1 MVETDWREIL
11 NYSQKEL
18 KQTDKEK
25 LCESLSWME
34 ADDIELNF
42 SDLKSLFR
50 LAQDM
55 LKFKSEQVNS
65 LLSQVET
72 LKRKYGKAKGKN
84 VTMAHL
90 LGMCVS
96 PLIRNSLS
104 YIFFVCFAQ
113 TDRTYSRRLFLDSP
127 ARDVLETTQHDEL
140 LKANKEILEKL
151 YSEIAELERR
161 KSKYMEEDSES
172 SRDALSEMGAIAQLE
187 DEVVKKNRHIR
198 KLLNDVKTLEE
209 ENATL
214 KEKLSVF
221 KDKLKESTLV
231 IENLTEQLFTLNSE
245 CSQLKIALGNSEE
258 EKNRYKVDIES
269 SNKKIQD
276 KTSKKNVVQEEL
288 KNKLQQFKD
297 IIKEQN
303 NEIKQLKMENIIK
316 KEEITKLKNNSSPS
330 KQHENQ
336 ELKVRELQEKLE
348 EASRQMIES
357 AELINILKKENHNLK
372 KNIKFS
378 PCEHEQKVD
387 VKDTKEKN
395 TIKSLQKQIMRM
407 TCELHGAEEMIALR
421 EKELTEITAQLQ
433 LLQTDNGIRTLL
445 IGLKNKK
452 QQMRVKDDGIKS
464 LVEEVNSLNQQ
475 LNDIQIENE
484 CMREQLNLPI
494 NEKVNTTGFLKVYY
508 DTKQENVVL
517 TQKLKEIEN
526 KLLTMEVE
534 NRVNDKRIAKLVNV
548 LKNMQYPK
556 EKLDTILNDDDA
568 MEDSC
573 IKQKRK
579 KSLDQGDITVSSIPQ
594 ESSDYQRILEENEA
608 LRSSLS
614 EILNCLKD
622 NSTTTSGILTL
633 ECPSLD
639 SVLQSMEARKIAGW
653 FAPHMKTVLELRTAL
668 GGRDALLTA
677 LHESRKETFE
687 VMHQL
692 SKESKKAIE
701 LEKELTELKSN
712 VEAEKESVTF
722 SDGEFGPWILE
733 NEYNI
738 DFEDTEQIQNILAK
752 GEKIY
757 ENQIKYCLTY
767 FQNKFKT
774 LYEKLTNLV
783 ITVKE
788 EKNKWLK
795 QEENY
800 KIEIVKLRAQM
811 EDDISEPSPGL
822 VENSNLA
829 INLKCNFL
837 QENYKYL
844 RTLNEN
850 LTNECLES
858 KKGSLITISDYER
871 KVQDLMAVIINIT
884 DRLRHSIPIDVFW
897 RQNNLL
903 NECNLKYRKLLE
915 NNTSDCMKSV
925 DFLAKLNKT
934 KADIMKSFE
943 DQLRN
948 GNIENTRSEFQN
960 SIAQKQLVLLSN
972 ELDSKTKEIQQ
983 LNTTIEDLQKAQNQF
998 INQLSSTLTDEEMKS
1013 MKEDLKTVS
1022 DENKAL
1028 KEHCQHLNSKLDLVT
1043 TQLQAYTQKELTS
1056 EVELDFLR
1064 HQILDLQSSGQKA
1077 VVSRL
1082 SNEILIS
1089 HLQAT
1094 ENLHKVESLKLSLNK
1109 ERQLRL
1115 DVEDILHKQQ
1125 KKFDIYVT
1133 RNNLQFRNMFD
1144 IIEVLRNQYQGII
1157 PTISIENYLKSVE
1170 ESYRKNVEVDAKLN
1184 DIEDIRNNLMI
1195 KHTVCDQILN
1205 LKPKCGDACPHK
1217 IKYMMLEKS
1226 NVLELDH
1233 CNKKIATIEQSR
1245 DHLLQRYNKL
1255 EKTLLLINQGF
1266 KPKTFEKTINTL
1278 CTNDGSVEVE
1288 DVQSDSESNDK
1299 GNETYTLSP
1308 KSEKNSPIIQE
1319 KIIET
1324 KAVYTQTIIKTENK
1338 EIQAND
1344 QAIKDLKSQIEIL
1357 KSEKKKYDQKFNEIL
1372 VTYKEQSQDMSLLR
1386 NNINQVTREK
1396 SDLEENLKRLKD
1408 SYKDKNV
1415 ICHNLQTTADNLQKQ
1430 LNDLRNNETAR
1441 AQSKTDDEN
1450 KSLLLIKKLEN
1461 DKKYIIEEYKNLLNN
1476 ERDEFAKSI
1485 HEFQTKIAVLQ
1496 LELDNKG
1503 NNVSEKPVPEKLNT
1517 KIAELEDKCF
1527 KLNTELETCESDLKT
1542 CNAELERWKNLAS
1555 ERLTKMEH
1563 LSNQLKERHNQEVD
1577 SYKAENEHWLL
1588 QLNETQREHVELRNK
1603 LGEQKSLHIKQ
1614 MAEKDAHIEH
1624 LRSVINNLKTQ
1635 IINMQTMISINDP
1648 SFDLSAIVEVEEA
1661 SDAISHQDSDR
1672 LELKFGS
1679 TGDLNEQDDLKFPSS
1694 STAIW
1699 QEPLIERLRREKQ
1712 QVSKQNAIL
1721 RKQIKVLAGRERR
1734 ARLDAQNLKNQV
1746 FRISTSGNKVSSVES
1761 ATLQNKIASL
1771 QAQLTSARRDAHST
1785 VALWD
1790 KWKRAQQSSDRWQ
1803 TKYEEKCQEVIKLES
1818 SLNLARSSIQRLE
1831 KEKRMLLSRLEAKN
1845 TKTLAIE
1852 KHDCEPS
1859 EKSARPDYCEM
1870 PPVSTKAL
1878 VERIEAQQRRIV
1890 ALEFAE
1896 KGNEPLVS
1904 EYEKSLAEITSL
1916 KGQVLKLESALL
1928 EAQIKSPLK
1937 SSQDY
1942 EPELEYWK
1950 SYCEMLKEENV
1961 QLSLR
1966 VSSLECAPASSQRVN
1981 DLEQTVL
1988 TLRGLVSKLQ
1998 AEQKSSHAISKRP
2011 DSRPTSGRN
2020 SLDRNRN
2027 TNSDS
2032 LRIEISNLKQII
2044 HEKDLLLEKS
2054 KEMLKIAADREEDLL
2069 QENVILR
2076 RRLEHV
2082 TDNQGGAFSA

>member
-72 LKRKYGKAKGKN
+72 LKRKYGKAKGKM
-84 VTMAHL
+84 VTM
-90 LGMCVS
+90 
-96 PLIRNSLS
+96 
-104 YIFFVCFAQ
+104 
-113 TDRTYSRRLFLDSP
+113 DSP
-127 ARDVLETTQHDEL
+127 ARDSGALETTQHDEL

-187 DEVVKKNRHIR
+187 DEVVKQNRHIR

-288 KNKLQQFKD
+288 KNKLQQLKD

-303 NEIKQLKMENIIK
+303 NEIKQLTTENIIK

-330 KQHENQ
+330 KQHETQ
-336 ELKVRELQEKLE
+336 ELKVRELKEKLE
-348 EASRQMIES
+348 EASRQMLES

-395 TIKSLQKQIMRM
+395 AIKTLQKQIMRM
-407 TCELHGAEEMIALR
+407 TCALHGAEEMIALR

-508 DTKQENVVL
+508 DTKQENVIL

-534 NRVNDKRIAKLVNV
+534 NRVNDKRITKLVNV
-548 LKNMQYPK
+548 LKIMQFPK
-556 EKLDTILNDDDA
+556 EKLDTILNYDDV

-573 IKQKRK
+573 PKQKRK
-579 KSLDQGDITVSSIPQ
+579 KSLDQGDITVSSITQ
-594 ESSDYQRILEENEA
+594 ESADYQRILEENEA

-712 VEAEKESVTF
+712 VEAEKESVNF

-733 NEYNI
+733 TEYNI

-844 RTLNEN
+844 RTLNKN

-858 KKGSLITISDYER
+858 KKESLITISDYER

-884 DRLRHSIPIDVFW
+884 DRLRHSIPIDLFW

-925 DFLAKLNKT
+925 DFLAELNKT

-948 GNIENTRSEFQN
+948 GNIENSRSHLIDFEN

-983 LNTTIEDLQKAQNQF
+983 LNTTIEDLQKAQNQL
-998 INQLSSTLTDEEMKS
+998 INTLSSTLTDEEMKS
-1013 MKEDLKTVS
+1013 LKEDLKTVS
-1022 DENKAL
+1022 DENKSL

-1082 SNEILIS
+1082 SNEILIC

-1115 DVEDILHKQQ
+1115 DVEDVLHKQQ

-1133 RNNLQFRNMFD
+1133 RNNFQFRNMFD
-1144 IIEVLRNQYQGII
+1144 IIEVLRIQYQGII

-1170 ESYRKNVEVDAKLN
+1170 ESYRKNVEGDAKLN

-1217 IKYMMLEKS
+1217 IKYMMLEKTK
-1226 NVLELDH
+1226 VLELDH

-1266 KPKTFEKTINTL
+1266 KPKAFEKTINTL
-1278 CTNDGSVEVE
+1278 CTNDSSVEVE
-1288 DVQSDSESNDK
+1288 DEQSDSESNEK

-1308 KSEKNSPIIQE
+1308 KSRKNSPIIQE

-1338 EIQAND
+1338 EIQAID
-1344 QAIKDLKSQIEIL
+1344 QDIKDLKSQIEIL
-1357 KSEKKKYDQKFNEIL
+1357 KSDKKKYDKKFNEIL
-1372 VTYKEQSQDMSLLR
+1372 ITYKEQSQDMSLLR
-1386 NNINQVTREK
+1386 NNINQVTKEK
-1396 SDLEENLKRLKD
+1396 SDLEESLKRLKD

-1415 ICHNLQTTADNLQKQ
+1415 ICQNLQTTADNLQKQ
-1430 LNDLRNNETAR
+1430 LNDLRNNETNR

-1450 KSLLLIKKLEN
+1450 RSLLLIKKLEN

-1485 HEFQTKIAVLQ
+1485 HEFQTKIGVLQ

-1503 NNVSEKPVPEKLNT
+1503 NNVSEKQVPEKLNT

-1527 KLNTELETCESDLKT
+1527 KLNTELETCESELKT

-1679 TGDLNEQDDLKFPSS
+1679 TGDLNDQDDLKFPSS

-1721 RKQIKVLAGRERR
+1721 RKQIKALAGRERR

-1746 FRISTSGNKVSSVES
+1746 GEGGDPSSTSGNKVSSVES

-1818 SLNLARSSIQRLE
+1818 SLNLARSSVQRLE

-1859 EKSARPDYCEM
+1859 EKSERPDYCEM

-1878 VERIEAQQRRIV
+1878 IERIEAQQRRIV

-1937 SSQDY
+1937 SSQDF

-2020 SLDRNRN
+2020 SLERNRN

-2044 HEKDLLLEKS
+2044 HEKDVLLEKS

-2069 QENVILR
+2069 QENVMLR
-2076 RRLEHV
+2076 RRLEQV

>member
-25 LCESLSWME
+25 LCENLSWME

-55 LKFKSEQVNS
+55 LKFKSEQVHS

-72 LKRKYGKAKGKN
+72 LKRKYGKAKEKI
-84 VTMAHL
+84 VTM
-90 LGMCVS
+90 
-96 PLIRNSLS
+96 
-104 YIFFVCFAQ
+104 
-113 TDRTYSRRLFLDSP
+113 DSP
-127 ARDVLETTQHDEL
+127 VSDSGALETISHHDKL
-140 LKANKEILEKL
+140 VKANKEILEKL

-161 KSKYMEEDSES
+161 KTKYMEEDSES

-209 ENATL
+209 ENVTF

-221 KDKLKESTLV
+221 KEKLKESTLV

-245 CSQLKIALGNSEE
+245 CSQLKRNSEE

-276 KTSKKNVVQEEL
+276 NSLKKNGVQEEL
-288 KNKLQQFKD
+288 KKKLQQFKD

-303 NEIKQLKMENIIK
+303 NEIKQLTMENINQ
-316 KEEITKLKNNSSPS
+316 KEEIAKLKNNGSPS
-330 KQHENQ
+330 KQHDNQ
-336 ELKVRELQEKLE
+336 ELKVKELQEKLE
-348 EASRQMIES
+348 EASRQMLES
-357 AELINILKKENHNLK
+357 AELINILKKENHNHK
-372 KNIKFS
+372 KNMKVS
-378 PCEHEQKVD
+378 PCEHEKKVD

-395 TIKSLQKQIMRM
+395 AIKTLQKQIMRL
-407 TCELHGAEEMIALR
+407 TCSLHGAEEMIALR
-421 EKELTEITAQLQ
+421 EKELAEITAQLQ

-445 IGLKNKK
+445 NGLKNKK
-452 QQMRVKDDGIKS
+452 QQIRVKDDGIKS
-464 LVEEVNSLNQQ
+464 LVEEVNSLNQK

-484 CMREQLNLPI
+484 SMREQLNLPI

-508 DTKQENVVL
+508 DTKQENVTL
-517 TQKLKEIEN
+517 TQELKEIEN
-526 KLLTMEVE
+526 KLLNMEVE
-534 NRVNDKRIAKLVNV
+534 NRLNDKRITKLVNV
-548 LKNMQYPK
+548 LKIMQYPK
-556 EKLDTILNDDDA
+556 EKLDTILNDDDG

-573 IKQKRK
+573 SKQNRN
-579 KSLDQGDITVSSIPQ
+579 KSLDQGDIPVSSITQ
-594 ESSDYQRILEENEA
+594 EPDDYQRILEENEA

-677 LHESRKETFE
+677 LHESRKETFQ

-692 SKESKKAIE
+692 SKESKKAID

-712 VEAEKESVTF
+712 VEAEKESVNF
-722 SDGEFGPWILE
+722 SDGEFGPWILDT
-733 NEYNI
+733 EYNT

-757 ENQIKYCLTY
+757 ENQIKYCLIY

-783 ITVKE
+783 IMVKE
-788 EKNKWLK
+788 DKYKWLK

-800 KIEIVKLRAQM
+800 KIEIVKLKAEIQ
-811 EDDISEPSPGL
+811 DDISEPSPGL

-850 LTNECLES
+850 LRNECLDS
-858 KKGSLITISDYER
+858 KKESLITISDYER
-871 KVQDLMAVIINIT
+871 KVQDLMAVIISIT
-884 DRLRHSIPIDVFW
+884 DRLRQSIPIDVFW

-903 NECNLKYRKLLE
+903 NECNLKYRKLIE
-915 NNTSDCMKSV
+915 NNTSNCMKSV
-925 DFLAKLNKT
+925 DFSAELNKT
-934 KADIMKSFE
+934 KADIMKNFE
-943 DQLRN
+943 DQMRN
-948 GNIENTRSEFQN
+948 GNIENSRSHVIEIEK

-972 ELDSKTKEIQQ
+972 ELHGKTKEIQQ
-983 LNTTIEDLQKAQNQF
+983 LNTTIEELQKAQNQF
-998 INQLSSTLTDEEMKS
+998 INTLSSSLPNEEVKS
-1013 MKEDLKTVS
+1013 MKEDLKTLS
-1022 DENKAL
+1022 GENKSL
-1028 KEHCQHLNSKLDLVT
+1028 KEHCQHLNSELDLVT

-1056 EVELDFLR
+1056 DVEIDFLR
-1064 HQILDLQSSGQKA
+1064 HQILDLQSSGQNA

-1082 SNEILIS
+1082 SNEILIC

-1094 ENLHKVESLKLSLNK
+1094 ENLHKVESLKLSYNK
-1109 ERQLRL
+1109 ERKLRL
-1115 DVEDILHKQQ
+1115 DVEDILRKQQ

-1133 RNNLQFRNMFD
+1133 RNNLQFRNMID

-1170 ESYRKNVEVDAKLN
+1170 ELYRKNIEVDAKLN

-1217 IKYMMLEKS
+1217 IKYMMLEKTKA
-1226 NVLELDH
+1226 LELDH
-1233 CNKKIATIEQSR
+1233 CNKKIATTEQSR

-1266 KPKTFEKTINTL
+1266 KPKAFEKTINTL
-1278 CTNDGSVEVE
+1278 CSDDGSVEVE
-1288 DVQSDSESNDK
+1288 DVQSDSESNEK

-1308 KSEKNSPIIQE
+1308 KSEKKSLIIQE

-1324 KAVYTQTIIKTENK
+1324 KAVHTQTIIETKNK
-1338 EIQAND
+1338 EIQASD
-1344 QAIKDLKSQIEIL
+1344 QANKDLKYQIDTL
-1357 KSEKKKYDQKFNEIL
+1357 KNDKKIYEQKLNEIL
-1372 VTYKEQSQDMSLLR
+1372 LTYKEQSRDMSLLR
-1386 NNINQVTREK
+1386 SNINQLTKEK
-1396 SDLEENLKRLKD
+1396 CDLEENLRRLKD
-1408 SYKDKNV
+1408 SYKDKDV
-1415 ICHNLQTTADNLQKQ
+1415 ICQNLQTTADKLQTQ
-1430 LNDLRNNETAR
+1430 LNDLRNNETIR
-1441 AQSKTDDEN
+1441 AQSKTDEEN

-1476 ERDEFAKSI
+1476 ERDDFAKSI

-1527 KLNTELETCESDLKT
+1527 KLNTELDTCESDLKT

-1603 LGEQKSLHIKQ
+1603 LAEQKSLHIKQ

-1679 TGDLNEQDDLKFPSS
+1679 TGDLNDQDDLKFPSS

-1721 RKQIKVLAGRERR
+1721 RKQIKALAGRERR

-1818 SLNLARSSIQRLE
+1818 SLNLARSSMQRLE
-1831 KEKRMLLSRLEAKN
+1831 KEKRVLLSRLEAKS

-1937 SSQDY
+1937 SSHDN

-1966 VSSLECAPASSQRVN
+1966 MSSLECAPASSQRVN

-2020 SLDRNRN
+2020 SMDRNRN

-2032 LRIEISNLKQII
+2032 LRIEITNLKRII
-2044 HEKDLLLEKS
+2044 HDKDMLLEKS

-2069 QENVILR
+2069 QENVMLR
-2076 RRLEHV
+2076 RRLEQV

>member
-1 MVETDWREIL
+1 MVETDWREVL

-25 LCESLSWME
+25 LCENLSWME

-72 LKRKYGKAKGKN
+72 LKRKFTKAKEKI
-84 VTMAHL
+84 VTMDSSAKDSGALDTLAH
-90 LGMCVS
+90 
-96 PLIRNSLS
+96 
-104 YIFFVCFAQ
+104 
-113 TDRTYSRRLFLDSP
+113 
-127 ARDVLETTQHDEL
+127 HDEL
-140 LKANKEILEKL
+140 VKANTETLEKL

-161 KSKYMEEDSES
+161 KTKYMEEDSES
-172 SRDALSEMGAIAQLE
+172 SRDALSEMDAIAQLE

-209 ENATL
+209 ENATF
-214 KEKLSVF
+214 KGKLSVF

-231 IENLTEQLFTLNSE
+231 IEKLTEQLFTLNSE
-245 CSQLKIALGNSEE
+245 CSQLKITLGNCEE

-276 KTSKKNVVQEEL
+276 KTSKKNVIQEEL
-288 KNKLQQFKD
+288 KLKLQQFKD

-303 NEIKQLKMENIIK
+303 NEIKQLKTEIMIK
-316 KEEITKLKNNSSPS
+316 KEEITKLKNNSSTS

-336 ELKVRELQEKLE
+336 ELKVKELQEKLE
-348 EASRQMIES
+348 EASRQMVES
-357 AELINILKKENHNLK
+357 AELINILKKENHNYK
-372 KNIKFS
+372 KNMKLS
-378 PCEHEQKVD
+378 PCEHDQIVD
-387 VKDTKEKN
+387 VQDIKEKN
-395 TIKSLQKQIMRM
+395 TIKTLQKQIMRM
-407 TCELHGAEEMIALR
+407 TCALHGAEEMITLR

-433 LLQTDNGIRTLL
+433 LLQSDNGIRTLL
-445 IGLKNKK
+445 NGLKNKK
-452 QQMRVKDDGIKS
+452 QQIRVKDDGIKS

-475 LNDIQIENE
+475 LYDLQIENE
-484 CMREQLNLPI
+484 SMREQLNIPI

-508 DTKQENVVL
+508 DTKQENVTL

-526 KLLTMEVE
+526 KLLTTEVE
-534 NRVNDKRIAKLVNV
+534 NRMYDKRITKLVNV
-548 LKNMQYPK
+548 LKIMQYPK
-556 EKLDTILNDDDA
+556 EKLDTILNDDDG

-573 IKQKRK
+573 PKQNRNEP
-579 KSLDQGDITVSSIPQ
+579 LDQGDITVTPVTQ
-594 ESSDYQRILEENEA
+594 ETTDYQRILEENEA

-701 LEKELTELKSN
+701 LEKELTELKCN
-712 VEAEKESVTF
+712 VEAEKESVNF
-722 SDGEFGPWILE
+722 SDGEFGPWILDT
-733 NEYNI
+733 EYNI

-757 ENQIKYCLTY
+757 ENQMKYCLTY

-774 LYEKLTNLV
+774 LYEKLTNLA

-788 EKNKWLK
+788 DKNKWLK

-822 VENSNLA
+822 VEDSNVA

-850 LTNECLES
+850 LRNECLES
-858 KKGSLITISDYER
+858 KKESLISISDYER
-871 KVQDLMAVIINIT
+871 KVQDLMAVIVSIT
-884 DRLRHSIPIDVFW
+884 DRLRQSIPIDVFW

-903 NECNLKYRKLLE
+903 NKCNLKYRKLLE

-925 DFLAKLNKT
+925 DFLAELNKS
-934 KADIMKSFE
+934 KADIMKNFE

-948 GNIENTRSEFQN
+948 GNIDKQTNSRDHFEN
-960 SIAQKQLVLLSN
+960 SIAEKQLVLLSN
-972 ELDSKTKEIQQ
+972 ELDCKSKEIQQ

-998 INQLSSTLTDEEMKS
+998 INTLSSTLTNEEMKS

-1028 KEHCQHLNSKLDLVT
+1028 KEHCQHLNSELDLVT

-1077 VVSRL
+1077 VISRL
-1082 SNEILIS
+1082 SNEILIC

-1094 ENLHKVESLKLSLNK
+1094 ESLHKVESLKLSLNK

-1115 DVEDILHKQQ
+1115 DVEEILHKQQ
-1125 KKFDIYVT
+1125 KKFDIYVK
-1133 RNNLQFRNMFD
+1133 RNNIQFRNMFD

-1157 PTISIENYLKSVE
+1157 PTISIENYLKTVE
-1170 ESYRKNVEVDAKLN
+1170 ESYRKNVEFDAKLN

-1205 LKPKCGDACPHK
+1205 LKSKCGDACPHK
-1217 IKYMMLEKS
+1217 LKYMMLEKTKA
-1226 NVLELDH
+1226 LEIDH
-1233 CNKKIATIEQSR
+1233 CNKKTAAIEQSR

-1266 KPKTFEKTINTL
+1266 KPKAFEKTINTL
-1278 CTNDGSVEVE
+1278 CTDDGSVEVE
-1288 DVQSDSESNDK
+1288 DVQSDSESNEK

-1308 KSEKNSPIIQE
+1308 KSEKKSPIRQE
-1319 KIIET
+1319 KMTET
-1324 KAVYTQTIIKTENK
+1324 KAVHTQTTIKTENK
-1338 EIQAND
+1338 ESQAND
-1344 QAIKDLKSQIEIL
+1344 QAIKDLKNQIDTL
-1357 KSEKKKYDQKFNEIL
+1357 KNDKKKYDQKFNEIVL
-1372 VTYKEQSQDMSLLR
+1372 NYKEQSQDMNLLR
-1386 NNINQVTREK
+1386 NNMNQVTKEK
-1396 SDLEENLKRLKD
+1396 SDLEENLRRLKD

-1415 ICHNLQTTADNLQKQ
+1415 VCQNLQTTADNLQKQ
-1430 LNDLRNNETAR
+1430 LNDLRNNETTR
-1441 AQSKTDDEN
+1441 AQSKSDEEN

-1461 DKKYIIEEYKNLLNN
+1461 DKKYIIEEYKNLLNT
-1476 ERDEFAKSI
+1476 ERDDFAKSI
-1485 HEFQTKIAVLQ
+1485 HEFQAKIAVLQ
-1496 LELDNKG
+1496 IELDNKG
-1503 NNVSEKPVPEKLNT
+1503 NNVSEKPVPEKLNA

-1527 KLNTELETCESDLKT
+1527 KLNTELETCELELKT

-1563 LSNQLKERHNQEVD
+1563 LSNQLKERHTQEVD

-1588 QLNETQREHVELRNK
+1588 QLNENQRDHVELRNK
-1603 LGEQKSLHIKQ
+1603 LAEQKSMHIKH

-1679 TGDLNEQDDLKFPSS
+1679 TGDLNDQDDLKFPSS

-1712 QVSKQNAIL
+1712 QISKQNAIL
-1721 RKQIKVLAGRERR
+1721 RKQIKALAGRERR

-1746 FRISTSGNKVSSVES
+1746 FRISTSGNKASSVES

-1818 SLNLARSSIQRLE
+1818 SLNLARSSMQRLE
-1831 KEKRMLLSRLEAKN
+1831 REKRVLLSRLEAKSI
-1845 TKTLAIE
+1845 KTLAIE
-1852 KHDCEPS
+1852 KHDCEQS

-1890 ALEFAE
+1890 ALEMAE

-1937 SSQDY
+1937 SSQDN
-1942 EPELEYWK
+1942 EPELDYWK

-1966 VSSLECAPASSQRVN
+1966 VSSLECAPASSHRVN

-2020 SLDRNRN
+2020 SMDRNRN

-2032 LRIEISNLKQII
+2032 LRIEISNLKRII

-2069 QENVILR
+2069 QENVMLR
-2076 RRLEHV
+2076 RRLEQV